1 MPTAS
6 EKQISSVLTRFAERG
21 IKSACVKEIVTGIYG
36 ESVDETT
43 RDKALIPFIDEVLR
57 KMAGD
62 ERVGFEVRRG
72 QKKWYSVPRFREI
85 RDTKALSMPRVSVQ
99 EITAE

>member
-1 MPTAS
+1 MPICS

-21 IKSACVKEIVTGIYG
+21 IKSASVKEIVGGIYG
-36 ESVDETT
+36 ESVDEMT

-62 ERVGFEVRRG
+62 ERVGFEVRG
-72 QKKWYSVPRFREI
+72 KQKKWYGVPRFRED
-85 RDTKALSMPRVSVQ
+85 RDIKPLAMQHVSVR
-99 EITAE
+99 EVTVE